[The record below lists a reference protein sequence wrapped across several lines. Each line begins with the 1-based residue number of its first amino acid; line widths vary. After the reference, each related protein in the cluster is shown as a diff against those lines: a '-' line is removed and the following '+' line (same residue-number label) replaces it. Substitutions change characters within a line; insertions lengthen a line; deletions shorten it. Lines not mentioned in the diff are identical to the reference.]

1 MSLSITKLEEF
12 LYKNNFNPIS
22 YFCFEGYCFMLEA
35 NHNNSQQS
43 FYIYIPSRYN
53 FKIDK
58 KEERPIHILN
68 TINLTFDT
76 DFVDDEQHKEQ
87 PVRLNQDKEKLE
99 NILEY
104 NYKKN
109 IDLKNVPQQD
119 ILALKEIH
127 RQLKRLKGLVE
138 NINYKLCII
147 YKNFLTIIRRSDNSI
162 EFYTIQNIKENS
174 FKKLGIVTDLEV
186 MFDKKEKII
195 EDINLVRNNVYTVL
209 QKNQGLH
216 TQILLEMTKQQKDIF
231 NIGEKLN
238 TNIITLDI
246 NINKLEN
253 LFNTIQTSENK
264 IFQEIQNL
272 EVFQSGNGIQT
283 DISKMHSKTRLENE
297 LTKIE
302 YLKNEL
308 GSKLNELRTKKENL
322 LLNFDNIFF
331 DNTIMFDL
339 IIKNFAKLKDFA

>member
-1 MSLSITKLEEF
+1 
-12 LYKNNFNPIS
+12 
-22 YFCFEGYCFMLEA
+22 MLEA

-147 YKNFLTIIRRSDNSI
+147 Y
-162 EFYTIQNIKENS
+162 
-174 FKKLGIVTDLEV
+174 
-186 MFDKKEKII
+186 
-195 EDINLVRNNVYTVL
+195 
-209 QKNQGLH
+209 
-216 TQILLEMTKQQKDIF
+216 
-231 NIGEKLN
+231 
-238 TNIITLDI
+238 
-246 NINKLEN
+246 
-253 LFNTIQTSENK
+253 
-264 IFQEIQNL
+264 
-272 EVFQSGNGIQT
+272 
-283 DISKMHSKTRLENE
+283 
-297 LTKIE
+297 
-302 YLKNEL
+302 
-308 GSKLNELRTKKENL
+308 
-322 LLNFDNIFF
+322 FF
-331 DNTIMFDL
+331 RIWMC
-339 IIKNFAKLKDFA
+339 

>member
-1 MSLSITKLEEF
+1 MSLSLTKLEEF
-12 LYKNNFNPIS
+12 LYNNNFNPIS

-35 NHNNSQQS
+35 NHNNLQQS
-43 FYIYIPSRYN
+43 FYIYIPSKYI

-58 KEERPIHILN
+58 NQERPIHILN

-87 PVRLNQDKEKLE
+87 PVRLDEDEKLE
-99 NILEY
+99 NTLEN

-109 IDLKNVPQQD
+109 IDLKNVPHQD
-119 ILALKEIH
+119 VLALKEIH

-147 YKNFLTIIRRSDNSI
+147 YKNFLTIIRRDNSI
-162 EFYTIQNIKENS
+162 EFYTIQNIKKNR

-186 MFDKKEKII
+186 MFGKKEKII

-216 TQILLEMTKQQKDIF
+216 SQILLEMTKQQKDIL

-238 TNIITLDI
+238 NNLIILDI

-253 LFNTIQTSENK
+253 LFNSIHADENK

-272 EVFQSGNGIQT
+272 EVFQTSGIQT
-283 DISKMHSKTRLENE
+283 DISKIHSKTKLENE

-302 YLKNEL
+302 YLKNEIC
-308 GSKLNELRTKKENL
+308 SKLNDLRAKKENL

-331 DNTIMFDL
+331 DNTVMFDL
-339 IIKNFAKLKDFA
+339 ILKNFSKLKDFV